1 MGISVLSS
9 LSNQGSMFFSSFAMV
24 TISPAEVGMN
34 LEIFY
39 KVFFSTDIDSLECP
53 LSESAGWTSVTLEHF
68 EKFKMASKMAAILGF
83 RL

>member
-1 MGISVLSS
+1 MK
-9 LSNQGSMFFSSFAMV
+9 
-24 TISPAEVGMN
+24 

-39 KVFFSTDIDSLECP
+39 KVFFSTDIGSLKCP

-83 RL
+83 WL

>member
-1 MGISVLSS
+1 MLFFISTKFLQTKCQRP
-9 LSNQGSMFFSSFAMV
+9 LDLPPA
-24 TISPAEVGMN
+24 TYSPAEVWMN

-39 KVFFSTDIDSLECP
+39 KVFFSTDIGSLKCP

-68 EKFKMASKMAAILGF
+68 EKFKMASKMAAIIGF